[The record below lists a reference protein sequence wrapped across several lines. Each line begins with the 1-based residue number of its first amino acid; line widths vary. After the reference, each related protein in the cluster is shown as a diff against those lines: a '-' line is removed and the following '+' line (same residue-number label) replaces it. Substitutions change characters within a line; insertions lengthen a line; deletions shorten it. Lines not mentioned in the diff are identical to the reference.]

1 MATSILMIITF
12 IIGIGVGFG
21 VYHAFF
27 RLSPQE
33 KKLEQQLNETR
44 HEFKEYQLNVSN
56 SLTQTAELI
65 NNMANSFDQLHD
77 HVLQA
82 SVNLNLDSHKQ
93 SILQPALHANP
104 VHSDDDEQ
112 VTEFHPAHITPVKAK
127 TPRPPKDYV

>member
-1 MATSILMIITF
+1 MATSVLMIITF
-12 IIGIGVGFG
+12 IIGVGVGFG

-33 KKLEQQLNETR
+33 KVLEQELKETR

-56 SLTQTAELI
+56 NLNQTAELI
-65 NNMANSFDQLHD
+65 NNMANTFDRLHD

-93 SILQPALHANP
+93 SILQPDPHAYHP
-104 VHSDDDEQ
+104 ILEDDEH
-112 VTEFHPAHITPVKAK
+112 VTEFHPTHVQPVKAK
-127 TPRPPKDYV
+127 TPQPPKDYV